1 MLAKLH
7 SLSQQVRW
15 LSGTL
20 ITIILFLEAGNVVA
34 FENPVAKKTSGESY
48 PHILQKETFTINTRN
63 IKVLNAIG
71 KYLWIGTSNGLLRYD
86 TSGKEAVEVYDNT
99 NKLLS
104 NGIFAIA
111 IDKNGFPW
119 VGTYGGGLSHFNG
132 KIWKNFNTPDG
143 LNDAFIYDIKIEKK
157 SIWLA
162 TWSGV
167 NFSKLEDRNKNSWK
181 NLTVD
186 NSNGGLIDNWVYAVE
201 IEKSGRIWFG
211 TESGISTLYK
221 GTWKKFNHSNGLGA
235 SYEKVKRENEAIMS
249 LFQGQHHAS
258 QASPSLPN
266 IQSTD
271 YKPNYIISMH
281 LDKKNRLWV
290 GTWGGGLS
298 LIDTKNFTFRNFTTQ
313 DGLPGNFIFA
323 IEEDRTDGLWIG
335 TNNGLSLFDGKTFQ
349 NFSRINGLESK
360 FIFSLEATKDHSL
373 WIGGNKTLTRIIIDP
388 STGFP
393 LNLQ

>member
-15 LSGTL
+15 LTRTL
-20 ITIILFLEAGNVVA
+20 MTIFLFLEAGNVVA
-34 FENPVAKKTSGESY
+34 FENSIAKITSGESY

-63 IKVLNAIG
+63 IKVLNAND

-86 TSGKEAVEVYDNT
+86 TNGNEEVKVYDNT

-132 KIWKNFNTPDG
+132 KTWKNFNTPDG

-167 NFSKLEDRNKNSWK
+167 NFSKWNDSNKNSWK

-201 IEKSGRIWFG
+201 IEKLGRIWFG

-221 GTWKKFNHSNGLGA
+221 RTWKKFNHANGLGA
-235 SYEKVKRENEAIMS
+235 PYEIVKRENEAIMS
-249 LFQGQHHAS
+249 LFQGQHHVS
-258 QASPSLPN
+258 QASPSIPN
-266 IQSTD
+266 IQPTD
-271 YKPNYIISMH
+271 YKPNYIVSMH

-313 DGLPGNFIFA
+313 DGLPANFIFA
-323 IEEDRTDGLWIG
+323 LEEDRKDGLWIG

-388 STGFP
+388 SSGFP